1 MRFIGTVVFTRRQDH
16 VRPTELDQSAGSVAV
31 TDVALEG
38 CMCGQVVWIEITVP
52 TRQARAYTIGRR
64 VVVTVKTT

>member
-16 VRPTELDQSAGSVAV
+16 IRPTEPDQDAGSVAV

-38 CMCGQVVWIEITVP
+38 RMCGQAMWIEICVP
-52 TRQARAYTIGRR
+52 TRQATAYTIGRR